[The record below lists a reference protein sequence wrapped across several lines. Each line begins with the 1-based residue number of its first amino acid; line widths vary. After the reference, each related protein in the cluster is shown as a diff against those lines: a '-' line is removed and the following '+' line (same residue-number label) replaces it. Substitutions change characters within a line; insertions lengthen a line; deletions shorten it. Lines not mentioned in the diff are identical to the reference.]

1 MTRTALVFGLIAS
14 LLTGSGVASA
24 QTSPVVVELFTSQG
38 CSSCPPADAYLAE
51 LAGRDDVLP
60 LALHVD
66 YWDRLGWAD
75 TFAHKAFTERQYAY
89 GQSFGNR
96 SVWTP
101 QFVVQGRQF
110 SKGNFRDMVDSYI
123 AKQRRRKSP
132 VTLDVAFDGKTIA
145 IDARRVG
152 RTSQTLAVIVAHYI
166 PKQDVAIKR
175 GENAGLTASYHNVVK
190 SWTIVDMWS
199 EGDQVRLNVPDEYG
213 RPFVVLVQEHGPGA
227 VVAAANIR

>member
-1 MTRTALVFGLIAS
+1 MTRAALVLGLISS
-14 LLTGSGVASA
+14 LLVGSGGAAA
-24 QTSPVVVELFTSQG
+24 QTSPVVVELFSSQG

-51 LAGRDDVLP
+51 LAKRDDVLP

-89 GQSFGNR
+89 GQAFGNR

-101 QFVVQGRQF
+101 QFVVQGRDY

-123 AKQRRRKSP
+123 AKQRRIKSP
-132 VTLDVAFDGKTIA
+132 VTLNVSFDGQTIS
-145 IDARRVG
+145 IDARRIG
-152 RTSQTLAVIVAHYI
+152 KTAKTLAVIVAHYI
-166 PKQDVAIKR
+166 PKQEVAIKR
-175 GENAGLTASYHNVVK
+175 GENAGLTNTYHNVVK

-199 EGDQVRLNVPDEYG
+199 EGDEVRLRVPDEYG

-227 VVAAANIR
+227 VVAAANIK